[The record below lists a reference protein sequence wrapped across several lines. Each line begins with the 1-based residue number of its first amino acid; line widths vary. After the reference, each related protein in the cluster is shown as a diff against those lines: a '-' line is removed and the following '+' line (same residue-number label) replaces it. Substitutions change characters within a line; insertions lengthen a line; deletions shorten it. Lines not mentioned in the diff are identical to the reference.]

1 MPLLATASEITTEE
15 VLGLIDYVYFAWMV
29 VIGIFGL
36 HFLSRGLGAVGRDR
50 EVPLGNVSHG
60 LMALFSIAIFFSCT
74 SLIGGILIGI
84 QQHFFGFNEA
94 FTYFAQFIGQCLA
107 IVIMIVIG
115 LTIPKSVQWSS
126 SAVEQETPLPE
137 PVSPLEDLKNSWK
150 SLQLKTII
158 TGFLALCGL
167 AIIAGLIWKLF
178 YYFCEL
184 NGQTLPEELQP
195 LVDIIANYN
204 WNGSLWPI
212 TTLAIACII
221 GAPIAEEI
229 IFRGAFYTGLKR
241 LIPRG
246 YAIVLTGVI
255 FGIIHG
261 SLSAFLPLAAFG
273 SLLCIFRDRFGLAAC
288 ICLHALFNFHTFFWL
303 IIAPRGSTQF

>member
-1 MPLLATASEITTEE
+1 MPHLATASEITTEE
-15 VLGLIDYVYFAWMV
+15 VLGLIDYVYFAWMII
-29 VIGIFGL
+29 IGILGL
-36 HFLSRGLGAVGRDR
+36 NFLTRGMGLAGHDR
-50 EVPLGNVSHG
+50 EENRGNVSDA
-60 LMALFSIAIFFSCT
+60 LMALFSLAVFFGCT
-74 SLIGGILIGI
+74 SFVGGFLIGI
-84 QQHFFGFNEA
+84 QQYFLGPNEA
-94 FTYFAQFIGQCLA
+94 FIYFAQFIGQCLA

-126 SAVEQETPLPE
+126 SAQVEGPVSPE
-137 PVSPLEDLKNSWK
+137 PLSPLEDLKSSWK
-150 SLQLKTII
+150 SLQSKNII
-158 TGFLALCGL
+158 TGFLSLCSL
-167 AIIAGLIWKLF
+167 AIIAGLIWKSF

-184 NGQTLPEELQP
+184 NGQILPEELQP
-195 LVDIIANYN
+195 LVELIANYN
-204 WNGSLWPI
+204 WEGSLWPI

-221 GAPIAEEI
+221 GAPVAEEI
-229 IFRGAFYTGLKR
+229 IFRGTFYPGLKR
-241 LIPRG
+241 VIPRG